1 MSASAPI
8 SIPPSPYKRIAPPPK
23 PKKSQFDKY
32 MAQRNKEMGRDQ
44 GANLAG
50 EEEAQAEAA
59 QQAADEDPLEDGS
72 TEFQEQQQKA
82 GADLAGMSVD
92 VMLHTARARVA
103 MEALVTELRSLN
115 QKPDITKEDTL
126 AFLGRIEAARNAVET
141 ARQNLDARAE
151 DRICEDTLDEIE
163 MQLDLVCHTR
173 DFAIKWYQ
181 FCSH

>member
-1 MSASAPI
+1 
-8 SIPPSPYKRIAPPPK
+8 
-23 PKKSQFDKY
+23 
-32 MAQRNKEMGRDQ
+32 
-44 GANLAG
+44 
-50 EEEAQAEAA
+50 
-59 QQAADEDPLEDGS
+59 
-72 TEFQEQQQKA
+72 
-82 GADLAGMSVD
+82 MSVD